1 MNREINISGF
11 TLIELVIVLT
21 IISLLLF
28 FSVPVF
34 KNIQIF
40 SNSTTEV
47 GKIFFLIEKLKK
59 ESVSENK
66 NMSMH
71 IDLSEQRVW
80 VTTELTE
87 GEKEDENKNKTEKSG
102 LVLEQVRV
110 LEVMFIKEKQYDQN
124 ECVIKFNRNGYSDM
138 AIIHFKDEDENDITI
153 IIEPFLLKAKLV
165 EEYIS
170 FEDCI

>member
-1 MNREINISGF
+1 
-11 TLIELVIVLT
+11 
-21 IISLLLF
+21 
-28 FSVPVF
+28 
-34 KNIQIF
+34 
-40 SNSTTEV
+40 
-47 GKIFFLIEKLKK
+47 
-59 ESVSENK
+59 
-66 NMSMH
+66 MH